1 MLWEADLYLWSK
13 LSKIKKELEEK
24 KKLARENNG
33 RIPEQYTLSEWF
45 EIWFTTYKEPTV
57 SEQSVGPM
65 RSKVK
70 VFLDRIGDKKLADIS
85 SIDIQQIINATMI
98 ETEYARKSINEAS
111 NRLKL
116 VLTALLIM
124 ALYKEILL

>member
-1 MLWEADLYLWSK
+1 
-13 LSKIKKELEEK
+13 
-24 KKLARENNG
+24 
-33 RIPEQYTLSEWF
+33 
-45 EIWFTTYKEPTV
+45 
-57 SEQSVGPM
+57 M